1 MKAIIRLLTQL
12 HHRGGD
18 ICCLLRSIDSRLTGI
33 NTKLDVL
40 LTDVQDD
47 GTSTGTPENTSAIID
62 ATASLKSHA
71 DALTSAT
78 TAAEA
83 SEQPPQVLPPPQP

>member
-1 MKAIIRLLTQL
+1 MKAIIRLLSQL
-12 HHRGGD
+12 YHHGGE
-18 ICCLLRSIDSRLTGI
+18 ICCLLKSIDSRLMGI
-33 NTKLDVL
+33 QTTLNAL
-40 LTDVQDD
+40 LADVQDD
-47 GTSTGTPENTSAIID
+47 GATGTGTPENTSAIVD

-83 SEQPPQVLPPPQP
+83 SDQPLSPQPQP